1 MSCNESSDNIKEVIT
16 ANALYK
22 QTLADKPITTSTT
35 FTYTNRTI
43 KPVKKL
49 KFNCEKIYLTSVYF
63 QFAHPIEPYI
73 DKFV

>member
-1 MSCNESSDNIKEVIT
+1 MSCNESSDNIKQVIT

-22 QTLADKPITTSTT
+22 QTLADKPITTSTLT
-35 FTYTNRTI
+35 PIGQLNLL
-43 KPVKKL
+43 KKL